1 MTEIG
6 ERAFEGCTGL
16 TSISVVSDN
25 AKYDSRDNCSAIIET
40 VTNILISGCKNTI
53 IPNNVTE
60 IGVAAFEGC
69 TGLTSIVI
77 PNSVTE
83 IGGSAFCGCKGLT
96 SIEIPNS
103 VTEIGGILAFYIR
116 FHNSPEVLCQESV
129 YKY

>member
-1 MTEIG
+1 MAAFKGCRGLTSIEIPNSVTEIG

-83 IGGSAFCGCKGLT
+83 IGGSAFCGCVGFFG
-96 SIEIPNS
+96 ENW
-103 VTEIGGILAFYIR
+103 
-116 FHNSPEVLCQESV
+116 
-129 YKY
+129 